1 MSEYQT
7 AVHKALD
14 MIRAAADQGPL
25 FVNAA
30 INSAYAVLLSDKVV
44 ALMTP
49 APTGKPKRTFA
60 TLPARDAEIRM
71 LLQEG
76 VMPDSVARR
85 FGLTVPRIRQIAEA
99 APSTGRRTP
108 LEPISP
114 ETGYV
119 IKHRKALGWSV
130 ARISGETGLSVYAIT
145 RYLAAIA

>member
-14 MIRAAADQGPL
+14 MIRAAADHGPL
-25 FVNAA
+25 FLNAA

-44 ALMTP
+44 SLT
-49 APTGKPKRTFA
+49 APGKPKRTLA
-60 TLPARDAEIRM
+60 TLAARDAEIRM
-71 LLQEG
+71 MLQEG
-76 VMPDSVARR
+76 VMADSVACR
-85 FGLTVPRIRQIAEA
+85 FGLTVSRIRQIAEA

-108 LEPISP
+108 LEPISS

-130 ARISGETGLSVYAIT
+130 ARISGETGLSAYAVN
-145 RYLAAIA
+145 RYLAANA

>member
-7 AVHKALD
+7 AVRNALD

-30 INSAYAVLLSDKVV
+30 INSAQALLLSGKGV

-49 APTGKPKRTFA
+49 APTGKLKRTFA
-60 TLPARDAEIRM
+60 TLAARDAEIRM
-71 LLQEG
+71 MLKEG

-114 ETGYV
+114 ETGHV

-130 ARISGETGLSVYAIT
+130 ARISGETGLPAYAVT
-145 RYLAAIA
+145 RYLAENA

>member
-1 MSEYQT
+1 MSDYQT

-30 INSAYAVLLSDKVV
+30 INSAYAVLLSDEVV
-44 ALMTP
+44 ALM
-49 APTGKPKRTFA
+49 APGKPKRTFA
-60 TLPARDAEIRM
+60 TLAARDAEIRM
-71 LLQEG
+71 MLQEG

-114 ETGYV
+114 ETVYV

-130 ARISGETGLSVYAIT
+130 ARISGETGLSAYAVT
-145 RYLAAIA
+145 RYLAANA